1 MLGPYP
7 VRAETGSLHQGK
19 RVGYLLFCCHRDI
32 RFFIVLLLRFWAR
45 RPWSNSFL
53 HPSTGAILP
62 SPDSSAI
69 FFQKATEMPGK
80 WEKEDDDEFAAKWS
94 AEEMEH
100 FAHLRLLVRALGV
113 SHERLA
119 NKLGFV
125 RPFDA
130 QEALHGRRGHSADDI
145 AISLLD
151 IWRASRRRY
160 FDAARY
166 MDSLLDDAA
175 PE

>member
-1 MLGPYP
+1 
-7 VRAETGSLHQGK
+7 
-19 RVGYLLFCCHRDI
+19 
-32 RFFIVLLLRFWAR
+32 
-45 RPWSNSFL
+45 
-53 HPSTGAILP
+53 
-62 SPDSSAI
+62 
-69 FFQKATEMPGK
+69 MPGK

-166 MDSLLDDAA
+166 MDFLLDDAA